1 MSYNTATLIQKDPP
15 SPDRRVRIVVEFTGN
30 AGEPTVRQEYYITS
44 TDTAQSIRRWA
55 IEQARNLGDVK
66 TVADALT
73 VGQSV
78 NLTPINPPAATAEE
92 VWRAKVGRYTRMQDL
107 GLTGQAAT
115 DLAALKADIEAT
127 YLTGYL

>member
-1 MSYNTATLIQKDPP
+1 MAYNLATLVQKDPP
-15 SPDRRVRIVVEFTGN
+15 NDERKVRIVVEFTGN
-30 AGEPTVRQEYYITS
+30 AGEPTVRREYYVS
-44 TDTAQSIRRWA
+44 ASDTVQSIRRWA

-73 VGQSV
+73 VGRSV
-78 NLTPINPPAATAEE
+78 NLTPLAAPTPTPEE
-92 VWRAKVGRYTRMQDL
+92 VWRAKVARYNRMREL

-127 YLTGYL
+127 YVSAYL